1 MVIFL
6 WILLIIASLVLQTT
20 LLSPERLGGTRI
32 DLVLLLTI
40 FAGLYGGAIKGGMTG
55 FLGGL
60 LGDSLSGG
68 VLGIG
73 TLSKTV
79 AGSFSGFVGAKLYQ
93 KNILVQLI
101 VSFLSILIH
110 ELIYLCLM
118 FFYRVSLP
126 LLSVV
131 VRVTV
136 LTIVVNTLLAPPF
149 FWGIRRIF
157 KIWRRYL
164 SPNLGRG
171 EMPPRRKRRKRHY
184 INRIN
189 KVSK

>member
-40 FAGLYGGAIKGGMTG
+40 FAGLYGGVIKGGMTG

-73 TLSKTV
+73 TLSKTLV
-79 AGSFSGFVGAKLYQ
+79 GSFSGFVGSKLYQ
-93 KNILVQLI
+93 KNILVQLT

-110 ELIYLCLM
+110 ELIYLWLM

-136 LTIVVNTLLAPPF
+136 LTVVVNTLLAPPF
-149 FWGIRRIF
+149 FWGIRRIL
-157 KIWRRYL
+157 KIGDIRHKVIKVQ
-164 SPNLGRG
+164 
-171 EMPPRRKRRKRHY
+171 RKRRKRHY
-184 INRIN
+184 LNIRITR
-189 KVSK
+189 